1 MQADKPR
8 CETAMSKVPKYYT
21 LTLLPGEDEVSR
33 EERDDGENTAAGTHR
48 PSMTALTRAPNS
60 AR

>member
-1 MQADKPR
+1 
-8 CETAMSKVPKYYT
+8 MSKVPKYYA

-33 EERDDGENTAAGTHR
+33 EERDDGENTAEGTHR